1 MKLTA
6 LLVLC
11 MAAVVWSKSTYT
23 DKYDNINVDEVLQSE
38 RLLKGYVECLM
49 DRSRCPPDAKTLKE
63 TLPDA
68 LEHECNKCTAKQKTN
83 ADKVIKHLV
92 NKRPELWK
100 ELATKYDPDNIYQER
115 YKDKLDAAKKS

>member
-11 MAAVVWSKSTYT
+11 IAAVVWSKSTYT
-23 DKYDNINVDEVLQSE
+23 DKYDNINVDEVLESE

-68 LEHECNKCTAKQKTN
+68 LENECNKCTAKQKTN

-115 YKDKLDAAKKS
+115 YKDKIDAAKKS